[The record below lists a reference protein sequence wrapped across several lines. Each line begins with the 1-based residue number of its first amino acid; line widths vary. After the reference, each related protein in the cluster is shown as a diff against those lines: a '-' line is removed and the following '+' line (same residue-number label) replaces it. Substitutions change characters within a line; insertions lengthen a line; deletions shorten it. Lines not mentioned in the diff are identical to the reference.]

1 MKPAP
6 FDYFSPGTVDEAL
19 ALLAEH
25 GDEAKPLAGGQ
36 SLIPAMNF
44 RLARPAVLVDLNGIS
59 ALAYVRAES
68 GGVAMGAMTR
78 QRTVER
84 SDVVARAAPLLA
96 EAMPSIAH
104 PQIRNRGTVGGS
116 IAHADPSAELP
127 AVMLALEARF
137 QARSATGERS
147 IPAGEF
153 FKGMLETA
161 LEPGELLVEIA
172 VPPLPGRSG
181 TAFVEM
187 ARRHGD
193 YALVGVAAVV
203 TLDSRG
209 RCKAARLTLLSVG
222 DGPGGAMKLYA
233 LSQPP
238 TELPSFWPYYPP
250 FEVKY
255 IKRKAEHGVNAQY
268 IMTSNHMGT
277 HLDAPRHFVTAGKTI
292 DELPLEWLCGPGAI
306 VDLRDEMD
314 ELAVYTPQMIEQ
326 RVQVKPGDLLLLHTG
341 WHRYA
346 DFGATPDEERYYHYH
361 PGAHPDLVP
370 WLLEKKIHV
379 WGVDCVSTD
388 HPMNLP
394 IGRFLGKGAHGQCDK
409 VRAKAEQKFGGK
421 AAVDKMFPDSAYQLT
436 HNALFPKD
444 CIHIENLGGE
454 IEAPELQNKR
464 LIVGCF
470 PWKFKGGEA
479 AFCRTVAFTGEWKI

>member
-1 MKPAP
+1 MKIY
-6 FDYFSPGTVDEAL
+6 D
-19 ALLAEH
+19 
-25 GDEAKPLAGGQ
+25 
-36 SLIPAMNF
+36 
-44 RLARPAVLVDLNGIS
+44 
-59 ALAYVRAES
+59 
-68 GGVAMGAMTR
+68 
-78 QRTVER
+78 
-84 SDVVARAAPLLA
+84 
-96 EAMPSIAH
+96 
-104 PQIRNRGTVGGS
+104 
-116 IAHADPSAELP
+116 
-127 AVMLALEARF
+127 
-137 QARSATGERS
+137 
-147 IPAGEF
+147 
-153 FKGMLETA
+153 
-161 LEPGELLVEIA
+161 
-172 VPPLPGRSG
+172 
-181 TAFVEM
+181 
-187 ARRHGD
+187 
-193 YALVGVAAVV
+193 
-203 TLDSRG
+203 
-209 RCKAARLTLLSVG
+209 
-222 DGPGGAMKLYA
+222 
-233 LSQPP
+233 LSQPLN
-238 TELPSFWPYYPP
+238 ERSSFWPYYPP

-292 DELPLEWLCGPGAI
+292 DELPLEWLCGPGVI

-314 ELAVYTPQMIEQ
+314 ELAVYTPQMIEK
-326 RVQVKPGDLLLLHTG
+326 RVQVKPGDVVLLHTG

-370 WLLEKKIHV
+370 WLLEKKVHV

-479 AFCRTVAFTGEWKI
+479 AFCRTVAFMGEWTI